1 MGIEIIIL
9 AAAAIFVLFR
19 LYSVL
24 GKQKGAPPPSFGQQS
39 QKSEKPHPVLVH
51 SDNDDRF
58 DEEDESSGF
67 EQIARADPNFT
78 QREFLVGAKSAYEM
92 IVRAFA
98 DGDRERLVTL
108 LTNDVFNDY
117 DAAIKA
123 REESGAAPFEFM
135 RLKNASL
142 ENGELNG
149 SMAEVSVL
157 FESELSNEE
166 RIISTREIW
175 TFERDTQSRDP
186 NWRLAD
192 VSEA

>member
-1 MGIEIIIL
+1 M
-9 AAAAIFVLFR
+9 
-19 LYSVL
+19 
-24 GKQKGAPPPSFGQQS
+24 
-39 QKSEKPHPVLVH
+39 
-51 SDNDDRF
+51 
-58 DEEDESSGF
+58 
-67 EQIARADPNFT
+67 
-78 QREFLVGAKSAYEM
+78 
-92 IVRAFA
+92 
-98 DGDRERLVTL
+98 TL

-166 RIISTREIW
+166 RIILTREIW